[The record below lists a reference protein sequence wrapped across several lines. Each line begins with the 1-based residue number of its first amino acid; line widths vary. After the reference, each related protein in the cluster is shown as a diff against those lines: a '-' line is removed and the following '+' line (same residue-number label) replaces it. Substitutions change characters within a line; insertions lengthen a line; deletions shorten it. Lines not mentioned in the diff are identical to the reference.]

1 MNFKE
6 NPSWPDTIMLEGYG
20 AAKIIWRI
28 SAKAKRCII
37 RISAKE
43 QAILVTL
50 PKGFPY
56 TQALAFV
63 QKQTQWITTRLEK
76 LVQTP
81 RFAIGSNIPIQDKN
95 YTICHAPDR
104 RGGAWLENECL
115 FVSGDPSFLARRVEG
130 FLKQHATKVLAQE
143 MHHLAHTV
151 GLTPKRLDVR
161 DTSSRWGSCSSS
173 GRIMLSWRLI
183 MAPFFVRHYLIAHEL
198 SHLQHMNHSIQ
209 FWKMVDTLT
218 PHRQQAESWLQHF
231 GPVLQAVR

>member
-1 MNFKE
+1 
-6 NPSWPDTIMLEGYG
+6 MLQGYG
-20 AAKIIWRI
+20 SAKIIWRV
-28 SAKAKRCII
+28 STKAKRCIL

-63 QKQTQWITTRLEK
+63 HKQAQWITMRLEK

-81 RFAIGSNIPIQDKN
+81 RFAIGSHIPIQDKY

-104 RGGAWLENECL
+104 KGGAWLENDCL
-115 FVSGDPSFLARRVEG
+115 FVSGDPSFLARRVED
-130 FLKQHATKVLAQE
+130 FLKQHATKILTQE
-143 MHHLAHTV
+143 MHCLAQAV
-151 GLTPKRLDVR
+151 GLRPTRLDIR

-198 SHLQHMNHSIQ
+198 SHLQHMNHSTQ
-209 FWKMVDTLT
+209 FWKVVDAFT
-218 PHRQQAESWLQHF
+218 PHRQQAENWLQHF
-231 GPVLQAVR
+231 GPILHAAR